1 MVAAEHRRLRGILA
15 FCRSTL
21 AIRTGDAQRAV
32 EFSRAAQ
39 DDLPQDDPFSLS
51 LRALD
56 RGMQSILQGDTTQ
69 TIETLRETAR
79 MARLGGN
86 LGAQVL
92 LTCQLA
98 EVQAL
103 QGQLSRALATLEKAR
118 SLTLKPDGS
127 PLPLAGFVDCIAGDI
142 LRERDRLK
150 EARQVLERGLEHT
163 QTWWSLSSMD
173 CLLSLARVLQSQG
186 DASGAL
192 SRIDEAARLA
202 LSSESSPWDEALV
215 AGTAVRL
222 ALQRNDVATA
232 TGWRRQSRWLDS
244 PDSLRREEVPYHI
257 FEYLLLT
264 EARFRYI
271 SGRESGD
278 EDELR
283 RVRELLQS
291 IVPEV
296 QHFRRVTSEIEI
308 MVLLALAEYELG
320 EDEQALHSLRRAL
333 ALGEPEDYR
342 RVFLDEGPVM
352 AALLT
357 RLRGRRPAPG
367 SALPSQRYV
376 ESLLE
381 ACQRETGVTPQDPPL
396 TSRLGSSPERGIE
409 PATARTPE
417 GLPITLSARE
427 VEVLTLI
434 AEGRSNH
441 EISAR
446 LFLALNTVKR
456 HAYNIFT
463 KLDVKSRTQAV
474 ARARQLGL
482 IP

>member
-1 MVAAEHRRLRGILA
+1 
-15 FCRSTL
+15 
-21 AIRTGDAQRAV
+21 
-32 EFSRAAQ
+32 
-39 DDLPQDDPFSLS
+39 
-51 LRALD
+51 
-56 RGMQSILQGDTTQ
+56 
-69 TIETLRETAR
+69 

-86 LGAQVL
+86 LGAQVV

-98 EVQAL
+98 EMQAL

-118 SLTLKPDGS
+118 ALTLRPDRS
-127 PLPLAGFVDCIAGDI
+127 PLPLAGSVDCISGEI

-163 QTWWSLSSMD
+163 RTWWSLSSLD
-173 CLLSLARVLQSQG
+173 CLVSLARVLQSQG

-202 LSSESSPWDEALV
+202 LSSESSPWDDALV

-222 ALQRNDVATA
+222 ALQRNDMATA

-244 PDSLRREEVPYHI
+244 PDALRREDVPYHI

-264 EARFRYI
+264 EARFRYA
-271 SGRESGD
+271 SGRDSGS
-278 EDELR
+278 EVELR
-283 RVRELLQS
+283 RALELLQS
-291 IVPEV
+291 VVPEV
-296 QHFRRVTSEIEI
+296 ERFRRVTSEIEI
-308 MVLLALAEYELG
+308 LVLLALAEYELG
-320 EDEQALHSLRRAL
+320 EDEQALQSLLRAL
-333 ALGEPEDYR
+333 ALGEPENYR
-342 RVFLDEGPVM
+342 RIFLDEGPVM

-357 RLRGRRPAPG
+357 RCRGRRPAPG
-367 SALPSQRYV
+367 SSLPSQRYM

-381 ACQRETGVTPQDPPL
+381 ACQREIGSEPQLTPQA
-396 TSRLGSSPERGIE
+396 SPGHPGGTALQYGIG

-427 VEVLTLI
+427 VEVLALI

-441 EISAR
+441 EISAQ